1 MNRDD
6 LLKHVSI
13 AMDVAKD
20 DLLKRGRVLPL
31 LVMTFPDRPTIM
43 APVPEKKIIPSI
55 LMKERPEAFTYAVE
69 IWVRDSEGQETRDA
83 IQVIGGTGPIRVM
96 ATLEFQKKD
105 KIVFDKVRWL
115 SDFARSSIVACLTML
130 WGRFWTYGLLLPLEV
145 GSIMLPVVVSRFGFL
160 RDGEWVGSKIR
171 SNLEERGRLGGVLGT
186 LMGPS
191 ESLDITGTRRRVF
204 LTLYARLESRHKR
217 GESHLQKTSRLKSTP
232 STLLSLGTRESNIR
246 MEPS

>member
-6 LLKHVSI
+6 LSKHVSI

-115 SDFARSSIVACLTML
+115 SDSDLARSVVD
-130 WGRFWTYGLLLPLEV
+130 RGLLDDVMGTVLDLWSPAPAGGRV
-145 GSIMLPVVVSRFGFL
+145 YHVARSGF
-160 RDGEWVGSKIR
+160 
-171 SNLEERGRLGGVLGT
+171 
-186 LMGPS
+186 
-191 ESLDITGTRRRVF
+191 
-204 LTLYARLESRHKR
+204 
-217 GESHLQKTSRLKSTP
+217 
-232 STLLSLGTRESNIR
+232 
-246 MEPS
+246 